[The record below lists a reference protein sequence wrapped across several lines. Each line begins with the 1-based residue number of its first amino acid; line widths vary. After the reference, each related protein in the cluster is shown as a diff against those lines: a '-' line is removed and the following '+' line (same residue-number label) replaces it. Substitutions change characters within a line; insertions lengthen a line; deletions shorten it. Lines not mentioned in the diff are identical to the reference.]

1 MRQSY
6 QKRLISQ
13 GAFSSKAWAEQV
25 FSRTAGAPISTGNK
39 VALLKDAV
47 ENYPAWLASIKR
59 AEKWIHFESYIM
71 YDDETGREFGEAL
84 AAKAREGV
92 KVRIAYDWLGGL
104 AKTSRRFWQNLREAG
119 AEVRCFNPPRPDSPL
134 GWISRDHRK
143 MITIDGKTAF
153 VTGLCIGNM
162 WAGNPVKSIDP
173 WRDTGIQINGP
184 AIADIE
190 AAFSQ
195 VWSTTGEPLP
205 ADELPDRESIPSAG
219 NVSLRVVSSTPS
231 TGGLFRLDLQI
242 AALARKSLWLT
253 DAYYAGTTPYVQALR
268 SAATDG
274 VDIRLLVPGST
285 DIPIVRA
292 LSRAGYRP
300 LLEAGVRVFEWN
312 GSMVHAKTA
321 VADGYW
327 ARVGSTN
334 LNIASWIGNYELD
347 VVIENEDFAG
357 KMKEMYLADLENATE
372 IVLRTGRLKK
382 TLDSYREKSSHSRI
396 SRRGSVGRV
405 GAGAIR
411 IGNVVGAAITNH
423 RVLGPA
429 EQRIPFT
436 GGVFLLVLAVLC
448 VLIPRWVAFPM
459 AIICAWFGIALL
471 IKTIRIY
478 LGKSVETDNIE
489 KESGETEI

>member
-6 QKRLISQ
+6 HKRLISQ

-25 FSRTAGAPISTGNK
+25 FSRTAGAPISAGNK

-47 ENYPAWLASIKR
+47 ENYPAWLAAIKR

-84 AAKAREGV
+84 AAKAREGI
-92 KVRIAYDWLGGL
+92 KVRVAYDWLGGL
-104 AKTSRRFWQNLREAG
+104 GKTSRRFWQNLRETG
-119 AEVRCFNPPRPDSPL
+119 AEVRCFNPPRLDSPL

-143 MITIDGKTAF
+143 MIAIDGKVAF

-173 WRDTGIQINGP
+173 WRDTGIQVNGP

-195 VWSTTGEPLP
+195 VWSATGKPLP
-205 ADELPDRESIPSAG
+205 ADELPDRESIPPAG

-268 SAATDG
+268 SAAMDG

-285 DIPIVRA
+285 DIPILRA

-300 LLEAGVRVFEWN
+300 LLEAGVRIFEWN

-347 VVIENEDFAG
+347 VVIEDQDFAE
-357 KMKEMYLADLENATE
+357 KMEEMYLADLDNTTE

-382 TLDSYREKSSHSRI
+382 TLDSYRAKSSHFRI
-396 SRRGSVGRV
+396 SRRGSVSRV

-429 EQRIPFT
+429 EQRIPLA
-436 GGVFLLVLAVLC
+436 GGVFLLALSVLC

-459 AIICAWFGIALL
+459 AIICGWFGIAML
-471 IKTIRIY
+471 IKTGRLY
-478 LGKSVETDNIE
+478 LKRNIETDNNE